1 MLLLAIAGGILVAA
15 ALVIREWQTQ
25 TYLRISEFQQEKLQE
40 DLDQTREDLQNT
52 LEDLYVLRTVL
63 AQEGIV
69 DEFQLAQARAQ
80 LIAASPAQN
89 GSLSGELL
97 LSDTEVGEVG
107 ENLPLMT
114 DSNDKLH

>member
-15 ALVIREWQTQ
+15 ALIIREWQMQ
-25 TYLRISEFQQEKLQE
+25 SYLRTSAFQHEKLQE

-63 AQEGIV
+63 AQDDLI
-69 DEFQLAQARAQ
+69 DEFQLAQARQQ
-80 LIAASPAQN
+80 LIAASQDQE

-97 LSDTEVGEVG
+97 LSDTEILEVG
-107 ENLPLMT
+107 ENLPIAT